1 MYAFVSNDE
10 MSAGLWSN
18 SEFEGRNAGASS
30 SGGSNNT
37 RVMSV
42 SEKKER
48 LCIDG
53 TWKFCMVLAQSDDR
67 FS

>member
-42 SEKKER
+42 SEKKTAMYRWDLEV
-48 LCIDG
+48 LHG
-53 TWKFCMVLAQSDDR
+53 TGTE
-67 FS
+67 